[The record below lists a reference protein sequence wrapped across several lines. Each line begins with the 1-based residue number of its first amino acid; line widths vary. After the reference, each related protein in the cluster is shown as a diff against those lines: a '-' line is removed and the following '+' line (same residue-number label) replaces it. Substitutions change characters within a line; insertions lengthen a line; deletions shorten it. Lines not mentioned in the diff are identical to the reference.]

1 MGRTAGFDAFVHV
14 AAERGVAG
22 CYAEVLI
29 GAKERGERVLVGRV
43 RRRKKERGLWG
54 DRNGMENS

>member
-14 AAERGVAG
+14 AAERGVTG

-29 GAKERGERVLVGRV
+29 GAKERGERALVGRV
-43 RRRKKERGLWG
+43 KRRRRRRRRKKKRGV
-54 DRNGMENS
+54 